1 MPVPA
6 AAPPLPVPAP
16 LVSLVVPSRDN
27 VAHLATLV
35 ASAAALRRRYPAL
48 ELVIVDNDSR
58 SPTTSAFLDWSAAD
72 WLRVVQD
79 RGGFNFSRL
88 SNLGARAAR
97 GSVLLFCNDDIEI
110 GPDFDLAGF
119 AGHLAEPGIGIAGHT
134 LLYEDGTIQH
144 AGVVVGAYDAADRK
158 RTAFTIEEGG
168 YFGLARLT
176 RSSDARRVGEEC
188 VSPGSSGW
196 SPSP

>member
-27 VAHLATLV
+27 VAHLAKLV

-72 WLRVVQD
+72 WLRV
-79 RGGFNFSRL
+79 RS
-88 SNLGARAAR
+88 
-97 GSVLLFCNDDIEI
+97 
-110 GPDFDLAGF
+110 
-119 AGHLAEPGIGIAGHT
+119 
-134 LLYEDGTIQH
+134 
-144 AGVVVGAYDAADRK
+144 
-158 RTAFTIEEGG
+158 EG
-168 YFGLARLT
+168 
-176 RSSDARRVGEEC
+176 RRVGKEG
-188 VSPGSSGW
+188 VSSCRSRW